1 MTEERPTIED
11 AELAFEAGL
20 LEQVLEVCEGLL
32 EADPDDV
39 DALYLLGE
47 AMLELEEFEAAHEI
61 FADLLTLEPDAG
73 GAYNGLGVALF
84 ELCRFEEA
92 RDALSQA
99 TELDPRLAEARLYL
113 GYFHERR
120 GESAAADACYQRA
133 VELDPESFHV
143 PRPLTIEQ
151 VERALDQAMRSL
163 PERVEAYLT
172 SVEWR
177 IDNLPETSVLRRSIP
192 PASPL
197 VLCLFEGAQRTAEQM
212 PDPLLHTPE
221 SVTLYAGNLP
231 KMLRDPSDLP
241 RLVADAVLAELE
253 RFLDLDRA
261 EAEALGLLGAGVGL
275 PDPDSTPPG
284 RVLH

>member
-120 GESAAADACYQRA
+120 GESAA
-133 VELDPESFHV
+133 
-143 PRPLTIEQ
+143 
-151 VERALDQAMRSL
+151 
-163 PERVEAYLT
+163 
-172 SVEWR
+172 
-177 IDNLPETSVLRRSIP
+177 
-192 PASPL
+192 
-197 VLCLFEGAQRTAEQM
+197 
-212 PDPLLHTPE
+212 
-221 SVTLYAGNLP
+221 
-231 KMLRDPSDLP
+231 
-241 RLVADAVLAELE
+241 
-253 RFLDLDRA
+253 
-261 EAEALGLLGAGVGL
+261 
-275 PDPDSTPPG
+275 PG
-284 RVLH
+284 T

>member
-1 MTEERPTIED
+1 MAEERPTIED
-11 AELAFEAGL
+11 AELAFEAGQ

-32 EADPDDV
+32 EANPDDV

-61 FADLLTLEPDAG
+61 FGDLLQVEPDAA

-84 ELCRFEEA
+84 ELCRFDEA
-92 RDALSQA
+92 RDALTQA
-99 TELDPRLAEARLYL
+99 SDLDPRLGEARLYL

-120 GESAAADACYQRA
+120 GETELAEACYQRA
-133 VELDPESFHV
+133 VEIDPESFHV
-143 PRPLTIEQ
+143 PRPLGIDR
-151 VERALDQAMRSL
+151 VERALDGALMGL
-163 PERVEAYLT
+163 PPRVREFLT

-177 IDNLPETSVLRRSIP
+177 IDNLPETAVLRRSNP

-197 VLCLFEGAQRTAEQM
+197 LLCLFAGPLRQPEQT
-212 PDPLLHTPE
+212 PKPLDHAPE
-221 SVTLYAGNLP
+221 SITLYAGNLP
-231 KMLRDPSDLP
+231 KVLRDPADLP

-261 EAEALGLLGAGVGL
+261 EAEALGLLEVLERGSAAV
-275 PDPDSTPPG
+275 DAPG
-284 RVLH
+284 DRVLH